1 MKMKKAAMVMS
12 AVLLFSLFT
21 GCGNTQKAAEKE
33 LQAAEVRVGSLKGAT
48 SIGLLQ
54 LMNAAENG
62 ETANT
67 YTFTMATQ
75 ADELLPQIISG
86 DLDIALVPANVASIL
101 YQKTEG
107 GVQVIDINTLGVLYM
122 ISSDTAITDIEDLKG
137 KTIYLTGKGTTPDY
151 VLHYLLSEN
160 GLTDQDVTL
169 EYKSEA
175 TEVAAVLAKQ
185 PEAIGLLPQPFV
197 TAACVQNESLQIIL
211 DLTQEWEKVQGD
223 TGSALVTGVT
233 VARREFIENYPDAV
247 TLFLQEH
254 QKSAAYATEDVEQ
267 TAAWTV
273 EQGIIAKEPIAQKAI
288 PFCNITFVDGEAMKK
303 ALSGY
308 LQVLFEQ
315 DQAAVGGALPA
326 DDFYLMQ

>member
-211 DLTQEWEKVQGD
+211 DLTREWEKVQGD

>member
-75 ADELLPQIISG
+75 ADELLPQVISG

>member
-75 ADELLPQIISG
+75 ADELLPQVISG

-211 DLTQEWEKVQGD
+211 DLTREWEKVQGD